1 MGNKPANQH
10 QHVTTQKPPIHKPRG
25 RQTKAAFNAEMD
37 KALAQAAYDRANA
50 WALSPAGTAY
60 GSTTIGKADRG

>member
-10 QHVTTQKPPIHKPRG
+10 QHATTQKPPVQKLRG
-25 RQTKAAFNAEMD
+25 RQTKAAIQRNAEMD

-50 WALSPAGTAY
+50 WALSPAGTPY
-60 GSTTIGKADRG
+60 GSTGEADRG